1 MSYQI
6 HPTPNNI
13 SCTNTIA
20 RMIDGLIFRYYWATE
35 GLTDDDYTF
44 RPVEGSMNLTELH
57 MHIYDLAFIT
67 NKTYGG
73 SPTYKKEYLTS
84 FDSARQEILR
94 LYEDVSNRL
103 KEMQDDNQLNEFVVK
118 PKSLDGEFPFW
129 YTLNGHIADCLTHI
143 GQLISWRRIN
153 GNPQPKGVNVF
164 LGKQL

>member
-6 HPTPNNI
+6 HTIPDTIN
-13 SCTNTIA
+13 SSNTIA
-20 RMIDGLIFRYYWATE
+20 RMIDGLLFRYYWATE
-35 GLTDDDYTF
+35 GLTKNDYGF
-44 RPVEGSMNLTELH
+44 RPVESSMSMMELQ

-73 SPTYKKEYLTS
+73 NPTYKKEYLTS

-103 KEMQDDNQLNEFVVK
+103 KEMQDDNQLNEFLVK
-118 PKSLDGEFPFW
+118 PKSLDREFPFW
-129 YTLNGHIADCLTHI
+129 FSLNGHIADCLTHI

-153 GNPQPKGVNVF
+153 GNPQTKGINVF

>member
-6 HPTPNNI
+6 HSTPDSIN
-13 SCTNTIA
+13 SSNTIA
-20 RMIDGLIFRYYWATE
+20 RMIDGLLFRYYWATE
-35 GLTDDDYTF
+35 GLTESDYEF
-44 RPVEGSMNLTELH
+44 RPVEGSMSIIELQ

-73 SPTYKKEYLTS
+73 NSTYKKEYLTS

-94 LYEDVSNRL
+94 LYEDLSKRL
-103 KEMQDDNQLNEFVVK
+103 KSMQNDADLNNFRVN
-118 PKSLDGEFPFW
+118 PKSVAGEFPFW

-164 LGKQL
+164 LGKQQ